1 MPVSEFGAWAVSHMG
16 SVKSGVTFN
25 PDAPAQAYS
34 DPTIHAKVMEY
45 TESVRALR
53 GPDVDLRT
61 HPLETVVIV
70 RRGQGR
76 QHGRLWIADGAQSSA
91 SAPSL
96 SDVRARSTSSSLP
109 IRARPTA
116 TLSRVDELTAELL
129 QTKESHVQ
137 LTAQHAQ
144 LTTQVAQLTAQVT
157 QLIQTIGQGQAMP
170 AVAHY
175 TPPPSVCSNAHQ
187 TSPAV
192 DPVNPSPTSG
202 RPPFESLPQ

>member
-1 MPVSEFGAWAVSHMG
+1 MG

-34 DPTIHAKVMEY
+34 DPTIHAKVTEY

-61 HPLETVVIV
+61 HPLETEVIV

-91 SAPSL
+91 SAPYL
-96 SDVRARSTSSSLP
+96 SEVRARSTSSSLP

-116 TLSRVDELTAELL
+116 TLSRVDELTAELNE
-129 QTKESHVQ
+129 TKESHAQ

-157 QLIQTIGQGQAMP
+157 QLIQSMGQGQGVLA
-170 AVAHY
+170 AGHY
-175 TPPPSVCSNAHQ
+175 TPPPSAGSNANAP
-187 TSPAV
+187 PAV
-192 DPVNPSPTSG
+192 DPVNPSPMTG
-202 RPPFESLPQ
+202 RPPFESSPQ